1 MMSQKIQIDG
11 VEHDLDSLSQEAK
24 GILEKLRHTDK
35 QIQDITNLC
44 ALLTRAKKS
53 YIQDL
58 KREMIE
64 GKSGVDIASL
74 FD

>member
-1 MMSQKIQIDG
+1 MSKKINIDG
-11 VEHDLDSLSQEAK
+11 VEYDLDSLSPEAK
-24 GILEKLRHTDK
+24 AILGKLQHTDT
-35 QIQDITNLC
+35 QIKDTTNLC
-44 ALLTRAKKS
+44 ALLTRAKNS
-53 YIQDL
+53 YVQDL

>member
-1 MMSQKIQIDG
+1 MSQKINVDG
-11 VEHDLDSLSQEAK
+11 VEYDFESLSPEAK
-24 GILEKLRHTDK
+24 AILEKIQHTET
-35 QIQDITNLC
+35 QIQDKQNLSV
-44 ALLTRAKKS
+44 LLTRSKNS
-53 YIQDL
+53 YIHEL

>member
-1 MMSQKIQIDG
+1 MVNKLVLDN
-11 VEHDLDSLSQEAK
+11 VEYVLDDQNQSVKSLV
-24 GILEKLRHTDK
+24 LNLDNTDK
-35 QIQDITNLC
+35 EIQEKTNLY
-44 ALLTRAKKS
+44 AVFTRAKNS

-58 KREMIE
+58 KREMIA

>member
-1 MMSQKIQIDG
+1 MSQKINIDG
-11 VEHDLDSLSQEAK
+11 VEYDFESLSQKAK
-24 GILEKLRHTDK
+24 DILEKLQHTDT
-35 QIQDITNLC
+35 QIQDNKNLS
-44 ALLTRAKKS
+44 ALLTRAKNS
-53 YIQDL
+53 YIHEL

>member
-1 MMSQKIQIDG
+1 MSQKINVDG
-11 VEHDLDSLSQEAK
+11 VEYDFESLSPGAK
-24 GILEKLRHTDK
+24 AILEKLQHTET
-35 QIQDITNLC
+35 QIQDKQNLR
-44 ALLTRAKKS
+44 ALLTRSKNS
-53 YIQDL
+53 YIHEL

>member
-1 MMSQKIQIDG
+1 MAVLEKIQHAD
-11 VEHDLDSLSQEAK
+11 
-24 GILEKLRHTDK
+24 T
-35 QIQDITNLC
+35 QIQEITNLYNV
-44 ALLTRAKKS
+44 LTRAKKS
-53 YIQDL
+53 YIREL

>member
-1 MMSQKIQIDG
+1 MSQKINVDG
-11 VEHDLDSLSQEAK
+11 VEYDFESLSPEAK
-24 GILEKLRHTDK
+24 AILEKLQHTDT
-35 QIQDITNLC
+35 QIQDNKNLS
-44 ALLTRAKKS
+44 ALLTRAKNS
-53 YIQDL
+53 YVHEL

>member
-1 MMSQKIQIDG
+1 MSQKINVDG
-11 VEHDLDSLSQEAK
+11 VEYDFESLSPEAK
-24 GILEKLRHTDK
+24 AILEKIKHTET
-35 QIQDITNLC
+35 QIQDKQNLS
-44 ALLTRAKKS
+44 AMLTRSKNS
-53 YIQDL
+53 YIHEL

>member
-1 MMSQKIQIDG
+1 MAKKINIDG
-11 VEHDLDSLSQEAK
+11 IEHDLDNLSQTAK
-24 GILEKLRHTDK
+24 AILEKIQHADT
-35 QIQDITNLC
+35 QIQEMTSLYTV
-44 ALLTRAKKS
+44 LTRAKKS
-53 YIQDL
+53 YIGEL

>member
-1 MMSQKIQIDG
+1 MSQKINVDG
-11 VEHDLDSLSQEAK
+11 VEYDFESLSPEAK
-24 GILEKLRHTDK
+24 AILEKLQHTDT
-35 QIQDITNLC
+35 QIQDNKNLS
-44 ALLTRAKKS
+44 AILTRAKNS
-53 YIQDL
+53 YVHEL

>member
-1 MMSQKIQIDG
+1 MPQKIKIDG
-11 VEHDLDSLSQEAK
+11 VEHDLDSLSEEAK
-24 GILEKLRHTDK
+24 AILEKLQHTDT
-35 QIQDITNLC
+35 QIQDTKNLS

-53 YIQDL
+53 YIQEL
-58 KREMIE
+58 KREMIK

>member
-1 MMSQKIQIDG
+1 MSQKINIDG
-11 VEHDLDSLSQEAK
+11 VEYDFESLSPEAK
-24 GILEKLRHTDK
+24 AILEKLQHTDT
-35 QIQDITNLC
+35 QIQDNKNFS
-44 ALLTRAKKS
+44 ALLTRAKNS
-53 YIQDL
+53 YIHEL

>member
-1 MMSQKIQIDG
+1 MSQKINIDG
-11 VEHDLDSLSQEAK
+11 VEYDFESLSPEAK
-24 GILEKLRHTDK
+24 AILEKLQYTDT
-35 QIQDITNLC
+35 QIQDSKNLS
-44 ALLTRAKKS
+44 ALLTRAKNS
-53 YIQDL
+53 YVHEL

>member
-1 MMSQKIQIDG
+1 MSQKINIDG
-11 VEHDLDSLSQEAK
+11 VEYDFESFSPEAK
-24 GILEKLRHTDK
+24 AILEKFQHTETQIRDK
-35 QIQDITNLC
+35 QNLG
-44 ALLTRAKKS
+44 ALLTRAKNS
-53 YIQDL
+53 YIQEL

>member
-1 MMSQKIQIDG
+1 MSQKINIDG
-11 VEHDLDSLSQEAK
+11 VEYDFESLSPEAK
-24 GILEKLRHTDK
+24 AILEKLQHTDT
-35 QIQDITNLC
+35 QIQDKKNLS
-44 ALLTRAKKS
+44 ALLTRAKNS
-53 YIQDL
+53 YVHEL

>member
-1 MMSQKIQIDG
+1 MSQKIEIDG
-11 VEHDLDSLSQEAK
+11 VEHHFDSLGKEAK
-24 GILEKLRHTDK
+24 AILEKLQHIEK
-35 QIQDITNLC
+35 QIQDTTNLC

-53 YIQDL
+53 YIQEL

>member
-1 MMSQKIQIDG
+1 MSQKINIGG
-11 VEHDLDSLSQEAK
+11 VEYDFESLSPEAK
-24 GILEKLRHTDK
+24 AILEKLQHTDT
-35 QIQDITNLC
+35 QIQDNKNLS
-44 ALLTRAKKS
+44 ALLTRAKNS
-53 YIQDL
+53 YIHEL

>member
-1 MMSQKIQIDG
+1 MSQKINIDG
-11 VEHDLDSLSQEAK
+11 VEYDFESLSPEAK
-24 GILEKLRHTDK
+24 AIIEKLQHTDT
-35 QIQDITNLC
+35 QIQDNKNLS
-44 ALLTRAKKS
+44 ALLTRAKNS
-53 YIQDL
+53 YVHEL

>member
-1 MMSQKIQIDG
+1 MSQKIKIDG

-24 GILEKLRHTDK
+24 DILEKLQHTDK
-35 QIQDITNLC
+35 QIQDTTNLGK
-44 ALLTRAKKS
+44 LLTRAKNS
-53 YIQDL
+53 YIQEL

>member
-1 MMSQKIQIDG
+1 MSQKINIDG
-11 VEHDLDSLSQEAK
+11 VEYDFESLSPEAK
-24 GILEKLRHTDK
+24 AILEKLQHTDT
-35 QIQDITNLC
+35 QIQDNKNLS
-44 ALLTRAKKS
+44 ALLTRAKNS
-53 YIQDL
+53 YIHEL

>member
-1 MMSQKIQIDG
+1 MSQKIKIDG
-11 VEHDLDSLSQEAK
+11 VEHDVNSLSENAK
-24 GILEKLRHTDK
+24 AIVEKLQHTDK
-35 QIQDITNLC
+35 QIQDTTNLC

-53 YIQDL
+53 YIQEL